1 MMQSLITAIVLAAIL
16 FALATD
22 ARALMADVIAYH
34 RRLSPE
40 LPASIRRL
48 LWQEYAW
55 IGFPIGKA
63 LAVLLWLALAFLLA
77 CQLARLVM
85 AA

>member
-1 MMQSLITAIVLAAIL
+1 MMQILITATVLAAIL

-22 ARALMADVIAYH
+22 ARALMADAIAFH

-48 LWQEYAW
+48 LWQQYAW
-55 IGFPIGKA
+55 IGVPIGKA
-63 LAVLLWLALAFLLA
+63 LAVILWLALGFLLS

>member
-1 MMQSLITAIVLAAIL
+1 MQSLITAIVLAAIL

-22 ARALMADVIAYH
+22 ARALLADMIAFH
-34 RRLSPE
+34 RLLSPE

-48 LWQEYAW
+48 LWQQYAW
-55 IGFPIGKA
+55 IDFPIGKA
-63 LAVLLWLALAFLLA
+63 LALLLWLALAFMLT

-85 AA
+85 AT